1 MGEVVKLVE
10 HSTRR
15 TAGRGPSPRRL
26 GEQTYFCV
34 GCDTDRFL
42 LYPGGRVQCAHCGA
56 LMENLRVSDEG
67 SPQEP

>member
-10 HSTRR
+10 RR
-15 TAGRGPSPRRL
+15 VKRIAGRGVSPRL
-26 GEQTYFCV
+26 LDEQAYFCV

-42 LYPGGRVQCAHCGA
+42 LYPSGRVQCAQCGA

-67 SPQEP
+67 SAPES